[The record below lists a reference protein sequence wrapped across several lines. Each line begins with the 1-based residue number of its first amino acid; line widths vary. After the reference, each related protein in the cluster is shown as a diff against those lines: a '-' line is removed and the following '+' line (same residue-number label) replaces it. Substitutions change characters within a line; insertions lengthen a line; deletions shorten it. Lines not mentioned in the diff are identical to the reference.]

1 MEKKILKGSVGSFFL
16 GGVFALVPI
25 AIVLLLLFIQN
36 TDFYLKQNR
45 VYGKTNTPVS
55 VANIYSI
62 TPKLGQSAD
71 GKSEVYIVG
80 TDKGY
85 VVFEVEKNNQVVAQ
99 MLKDSSILS
108 DKPVPIVVESVRD
121 IDGEVREF
129 LIKMNI
135 DKEFQAQIEKN
146 EFISAYNI
154 TDRNQK
160 ILLAAGGF
168 TLIPILLVGVALKR
182 VNMNKK
188 AYNALFAEYPELEDD
203 LDLIVRHSD
212 FYDEKLKMAL
222 YKHHVIVFS
231 RGFDVIDI
239 RGVEKM
245 QYILQKIHYG
255 VVAMNNYY
263 FQLHKWNGKKER
275 VAFKGIKEDMSE
287 RIEKL
292 LMLMKE
298 KNPSMEII

>member
-1 MEKKILKGSVGSFFL
+1 MEKKISKGSVGSFFL

-45 VYGKTNTPVS
+45 VYGNTNTPVS

-129 LIKMNI
+129 LIKMDI
-135 DKEFQAQIEKN
+135 DKEFQTQIEKN

-168 TLIPILLVGVALKR
+168 TLIPILLVGLALKR
-182 VNMNKK
+182 VSMNKK
-188 AYNALFAEYPELEDD
+188 AYNALFVEYPELEDN
-203 LDLIVRHSD
+203 LDLIVKHSD
-212 FYDEKLKMAL
+212 FYDEKLKMTL
-222 YKHHVIVFS
+222 YKHHMIVFS

-239 RGVEKM
+239 REVEKM

-255 VVAMNNYY
+255 VVMMNNYY
-263 FQLHKWNGKKER
+263 FQLHKRNGKKER
-275 VAFKGIKEDMSE
+275 VAFKGIKEDMSK

-292 LMLMKE
+292 LTLMKE